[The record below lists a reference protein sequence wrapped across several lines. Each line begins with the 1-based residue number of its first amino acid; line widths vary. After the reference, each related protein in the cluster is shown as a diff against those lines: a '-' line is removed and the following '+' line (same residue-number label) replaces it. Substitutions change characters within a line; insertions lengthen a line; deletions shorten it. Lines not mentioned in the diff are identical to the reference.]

1 MGRVYR
7 GDKEGGH
14 GVRGRRVPFDAPANF
29 EILTEKALRTAEREP
44 PYVGRLLRLLA
55 DCRPLAELAHEQER
69 GAHYDRLDL
78 IADLADVH
86 DDERLRWYRVAEGVP
101 LTDRH
106 ARHIIDKLKRRRA

>member
-1 MGRVYR
+1 MR
-7 GDKEGGH
+7 E
-14 GVRGRRVPFDAPANF
+14 RRVPFDAPAHF
-29 EILTEKALRTAEREP
+29 ERLTEEALRRAEQEP
-44 PYVGRLLRLLA
+44 SYVGRLLRLLA

-78 IADLADVH
+78 IADLAGIH
-86 DDERLRWYRVAEGVP
+86 DDDRLQWYRAAEGVP

>member
-1 MGRVYR
+1 M
-7 GDKEGGH
+7 
-14 GVRGRRVPFDAPANF
+14 RGRRVPFDASANF

-78 IADLADVH
+78 IADLAGIH
-86 DDERLRWYRVAEGVP
+86 DDDRLQWYSVAEEIP